1 MIIHKTKY
9 TNRAELIVKKNS
21 GVLVKKPFYL
31 CNQAVN
37 AKKEKCRL
45 QWKYVTCK
53 NCLKQKGEQ

>member
-1 MIIHKTKY
+1 MILHKTKY
-9 TNRAELIVKKNS
+9 MKNIFTIKQYSSVLI
-21 GVLVKKPFYL
+21 KKPFYL

-53 NCLKQKGEQ
+53 NCLKQKGEKW

>member
-1 MIIHKTKY
+1 MKNIFTIKEHSSV
-9 TNRAELIVKKNS
+9 LI
-21 GVLVKKPFYL
+21 KKPFYL

-53 NCLKQKGEQ
+53 NCLKKMVMKNERN